1 MLFWCT
7 PAYISVH
14 QHSELRLRETGI
26 ATTRHLIVTI
36 PVSIKLQS
44 LRSVRARVVGAGGKA
59 CTGAR
64 VSVHT
69 PTESIC
75 DLASALCARAGH
87 GSWGVCGLSFL
98 YVFRTVY
105 RHACVVTHT
114 PVTSAERRVGGAAL
128 MTMPFGHVGIEHV
141 SIRFIA
147 HHARAP
153 LDSCRVRSPRLSSH
167 VKTHF
172 LLPPSSLP
180 PWPHHPFV
188 V

>member
-1 MLFWCT
+1 MLPWCT

-75 DLASALCARAGH
+75 DLASALCARAGR

-98 YVFRTVY
+98 YTVY

-114 PVTSAERRVGGAAL
+114 PVTSAERKVGRTAL
-128 MTMPFGHVGIEHV
+128 TTVPFGHVGIEHV
-141 SIRFIA
+141 SIRFTDP
-147 HHARAP
+147 HARAP
-153 LDSCRVRSPRLSSH
+153 LGSWRVRSPRL
-167 VKTHF
+167 
-172 LLPPSSLP
+172 
-180 PWPHHPFV
+180 V
-188 V
+188 VTC